1 MSLGVIILVIVLAVV
16 ILVLLS
22 LVNRVNVKGV
32 DKVHFKNEWNDI
44 ILMAEDTKTSSMSII
59 KADKLLDEA
68 LKCLGYAGDTMAQ
81 RLISAKKQLKN
92 KDAVWNAH
100 KLRNKLVHESTRE
113 PSIKEVKTALKGY
126 FRAFK
131 DLGVF

>member
-1 MSLGVIILVIVLAVV
+1 MSISAIIAIIVLAVV

-22 LVNRVNVKGV
+22 LVNRVNVKGI

-44 ILMAEDTKTSSMSII
+44 VLLADDIKTSSMSII

-92 KDAVWNAH
+92 KDAVWSAH
-100 KLRNKLVHESTRE
+100 KLRNKLVHESTKE
-113 PSIKEVKTALKGY
+113 PSNKEVKTALKGY
-126 FRAFK
+126 FKAFR